1 MTSAGTVA
9 SSLLTKSSL
18 STGHWI
24 LLFQSFVVLYIQIFS
39 RSRGESEKE
48 LKVKLVVDKDR
59 MIGLAMKK
67 MGSVIEQRRRF
78 QKLKENRRGSDLLAD
93 GITIHS
99 LFYFLR

>member
-1 MTSAGTVA
+1 M
-9 SSLLTKSSL
+9 
-18 STGHWI
+18 
-24 LLFQSFVVLYIQIFS
+24 
-39 RSRGESEKE
+39 
-48 LKVKLVVDKDR
+48 KLVVDKDR